1 MGLSEAINAVRN
13 ELLEAKRL
21 GEGTEMPFDVGDIEI
36 EFSFTL
42 TKERSAQGGVKVWVL
57 EAGASGTSGSA
68 TVHKVTVGLSPKS
81 LDGSPAE
88 IGH

>member
-1 MGLSEAINAVRN
+1 MRLSEAINAVRN
-13 ELLEAKRL
+13 ELLEARRL

-42 TKERSAQGGVKVWVL
+42 TREKSAKGGIKVWVL
-57 EAGASGTSGSA
+57 EAEGAGSRGSA
-68 TVHKVTVGLSPKS
+68 TVNKVTVNLSPKN

-88 IGH
+88 VGY